1 MDNNN
6 YSNLRLERSDV
17 DAWRPRRSRNVD
29 QHAAMS
35 LVAMAGVSLL
45 LCGVTRPPA
54 ASRWWIASGAGLLG
68 CAAAGLGVGQWFAA
82 RRMRD
87 QESADVVTLESMG
100 SFPASD
106 PPSSNASTAR
116 SQPLPQD

>member
-17 DAWRPRRSRNVD
+17 DAWRPRRSRTVD

-54 ASRWWIASGAGLLG
+54 ASRWWIAGGAGLLG
-68 CAAAGLGVGQWFAA
+68 CAAAGLGIGQWFAA
-82 RRMRD
+82 RRLR
-87 QESADVVTLESMG
+87 EEAADVVTLESMG

-116 SQPLPQD
+116 SQPLPQE